1 MPAAA
6 ALQSWSLLKYCSLGS
21 PHGCALL
28 LSFNLVVIV
37 TFTCLHASMNLDLIL
52 YLFTISMP
60 SIHYV
65 AAEYIQ
71 GVAGVASALHTSP
84 RDKNN
89 YLPDFFLRFHVL
101 FLSACRS
108 SKMNQL
114 KLGP

>member
-60 SIHYV
+60 SIKSWEYSDDV
-65 AAEYIQ
+65 LLTAIAEN
-71 GVAGVASALHTSP
+71 
-84 RDKNN
+84 RN
-89 YLPDFFLRFHVL
+89 
-101 FLSACRS
+101 
-108 SKMNQL
+108 
-114 KLGP
+114 